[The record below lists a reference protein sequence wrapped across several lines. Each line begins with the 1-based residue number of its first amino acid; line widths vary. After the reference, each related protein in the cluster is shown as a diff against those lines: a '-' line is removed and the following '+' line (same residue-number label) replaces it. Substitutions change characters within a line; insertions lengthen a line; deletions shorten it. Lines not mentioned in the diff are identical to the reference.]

1 MKGSGEMSGYRGLRA
16 MEREAEMRCSEEQER
31 EEGGLVE
38 LVDLQTPFYLF
49 LLHLRIFLDQL
60 LEMFADTVLDQLLPF
75 LLLY

>member
-16 MEREAEMRCSEEQER
+16 MEREAEMRYSEEQER

-38 LVDLQTPFYLF
+38 LVGLQTPFYLF
-49 LLHLRIFLDQL
+49 LLLHLRIFLEYYVFDQL
-60 LEMFADTVLDQLLPF
+60 LLF